1 MEYVIGAVQKGKSC
15 RIILKTKDVV
25 HTNLDG
31 RVTLEQKF
39 GNTTVRDT
47 FTVLKKYQVADTPEY
62 AYDWYYI
69 CDHYHFEDRSEEVRV
84 AAEQQ
89 ITDLE
94 IESIEQDLAIT
105 DNEIAIM
112 ELQGQLE
119 TITGKKED

>member
-15 RIILKTKDVV
+15 RIILKTKNVV
-25 HTNLDG
+25 HTNLEG
-31 RVTLEQKF
+31 RVTLEQVL

-47 FTVLKKYQVADTPEY
+47 FTVLKKFQIADTPEA

-69 CDHYHFEDRSEEVRV
+69 ADHYSFEDRSNEVR
-84 AAEQQ
+84 AEAEQQ

-94 IESIEQDLAIT
+94 IETIEQDLAIT

-112 ELQGQLE
+112 ELQEQIEEL
-119 TITGKKED
+119 TNKED

>member
-1 MEYVIGAVQKGKSC
+1 MEYVIGAVQKGKSR

-39 GNTTVRDT
+39 GNTTVRDI

-69 CDHYHFEDRSEEVRV
+69 ADHYSFEDRSNEVR
-84 AAEQQ
+84 AEAEQQ

-94 IESIEQDLAIT
+94 IETIEQDLAIT

-112 ELQGQLE
+112 ELQEQIEEL
-119 TITGKKED
+119 TNKED

>member
-25 HTNLDG
+25 HTNLEG
-31 RVTLEQKF
+31 RVTLEQVL
-39 GNTTVRDT
+39 GNTIVRDT
-47 FTVLKKYQVADTPEY
+47 FTVLKKFQIADTPEY

-94 IESIEQDLAIT
+94 IETIEQDLAIT

-112 ELQGQLE
+112 ELQEQIEEL
-119 TITGKKED
+119 TNKED